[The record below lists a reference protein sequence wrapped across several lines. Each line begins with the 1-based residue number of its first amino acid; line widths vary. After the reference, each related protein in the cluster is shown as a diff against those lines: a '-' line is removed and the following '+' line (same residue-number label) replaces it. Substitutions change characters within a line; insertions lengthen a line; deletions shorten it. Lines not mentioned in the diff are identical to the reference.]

1 MKNNLM
7 TVKNKATKECT
18 NKKGLYLVES
28 DKLLRVALRKKIFE
42 SSNFIPL
49 GESSYSDDLSDKIID
64 IKPNILVLSS
74 FRADTENIKHLQ
86 KIKFESPTTKT
97 VVIVNESDESEF
109 YKAARAGVK
118 AYCLQDYT
126 ADKLLCVINK
136 VIQGNC
142 HYDESV
148 SNLIYN
154 LVLRLGTV
162 DYFPIDKPV
171 EEQLGITE
179 RECEVVLAAAKYD
192 EYAIIAKHLCIS
204 PHTVKVHLTN
214 AYRKLNVS
222 GKLPAVLKVLEHFY
236 GIKF

>member
-1 MKNNLM
+1 MKSNLK
-7 TVKNKATKECT
+7 TVQKNVYNENL
-18 NKKGLYLVES
+18 NKKSLYLVES

-42 SSNFIPL
+42 SDKLIPL
-49 GESSYSDDLSDKIID
+49 GESSYCDDLSDKIINL
-64 IKPNILVLSS
+64 KPNILVLSS
-74 FRADTENIKHLQ
+74 FKADTDNIKHLQ
-86 KIKFESPTTKT
+86 RIKFESPTTKT
-97 VVIVNESDESEF
+97 IVIANESDESEF

-126 ADKLLCVINK
+126 ADKLLRVINK
-136 VIQGNC
+136 VVQGNC

-192 EYAIIAKHLCIS
+192 EYVIIAKHLCIS